1 MDCCMD
7 TDAIDRIPINELSHL
22 LFALVNDYPG
32 FEQGAVDRCHTT
44 GLVRCVQE
52 HQWASTQGGR
62 GRLN

>member
-1 MDCCMD
+1 MD
-7 TDAIDRIPINELSHL
+7 TDAINRIPLNGLSHL
-22 LFALVNDYPG
+22 MYALLIEYPG
-32 FEQGAVDRCHTT
+32 FEQGAVDRCHTM